1 MSYHRGIGDDGMTV
15 VHFTPGVTPTATATS
30 APPPASSSG
39 PGITGILLVGAVG
52 VAGFLL
58 YRKFR
63 KKA

>member
-30 APPPASSSG
+30 APAPASPGSG
-39 PGITGILLVGAVG
+39 MTVPLVIGAVG
-52 VAGFLL
+52 VVGYLL